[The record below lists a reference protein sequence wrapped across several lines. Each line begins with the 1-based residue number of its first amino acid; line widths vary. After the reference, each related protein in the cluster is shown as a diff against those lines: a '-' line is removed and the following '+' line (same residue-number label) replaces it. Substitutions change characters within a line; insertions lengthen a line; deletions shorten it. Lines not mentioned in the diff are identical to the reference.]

1 MSFILDA
8 LRKSDKKRP
17 QGQAPDLSTEH
28 FVAQPRS
35 SRRGL
40 LILGIVVFVLVLNG
54 AIWLWWASRPS
65 MPPQSPA
72 PTEAEVAKEPEP
84 VVAPPHSGTV
94 KPQTSADVV
103 SPPAAG
109 SLPVA
114 ETPPAVPVVPQE
126 TVGRTLIVAD
136 REKSD
141 TRSAEISVPAAA
153 EDTGPAELNVEPT
166 EPLAE
171 PVVPPATPAETFLDE
186 APAEFDEAEEPGG
199 VLALRD
205 LPSSIRS
212 GLPAFS
218 FSLHYYTAEPTQRM
232 VRINGRMLRE
242 GQLLQDDLLLEE
254 ITPAGAIF
262 SHRDL
267 RFEVVRY

>member
-17 QGQAPDLSTEH
+17 EGKAPDLGTEH
-28 FVAQPRS
+28 FVAPSRS

-40 LILGIVVFVLVLNG
+40 LILGVIALVVMLNG

-65 MPPQSPA
+65 LPAHSPA
-72 PTEAEVAKEPEP
+72 PTEAQVAKEAEP
-84 VVAPPHSGTV
+84 AVAPPPSGAV
-94 KPQTSADVV
+94 KSQIPADVV
-103 SPPAAG
+103 SSPAGG
-109 SLPVA
+109 SLPAA
-114 ETPPAVPVVPQE
+114 ETAPAVPAFPQE
-126 TVGRTLIVAD
+126 AVGRTLIVAD
-136 REKSD
+136 RED
-141 TRSAEISVPAAA
+141 PEPRPAEISVPAAGEDA
-153 EDTGPAELNVEPT
+153 ESAALKVEAT

-171 PVVPPATPAETFLDE
+171 PVAPPAVPAETFLGE
-186 APAEFDEAEEPGG
+186 APAELDEAEEPGG

-218 FSLHYYTAEPTQRM
+218 FSLHYYTVDPSQRM

-242 GQLLQDDLLLEE
+242 GQLLQESLLLEE

>member
-17 QGQAPDLSTEH
+17 QGQAPDLGTEH

-40 LILGIVVFVLVLNG
+40 LILGIVAFVIVLNG

-65 MPPQSPA
+65 SMPPQSGMPA
-72 PTEAEVAKEPEP
+72 ESEIAQAPEP
-84 VVAPPHSGTV
+84 VNPSPPASV
-94 KPQTSADVV
+94 KPQLPADQPPTPANAPLPVV
-103 SPPAAG
+103 EKPAAPSPPGQA
-109 SLPVA
+109 
-114 ETPPAVPVVPQE
+114 
-126 TVGRTLIVAD
+126 VGRTLIIPGGAD
-136 REKSD
+136 SEPRPLDPSEPASEIQAS
-141 TRSAEISVPAAA
+141 SAQVEIQRAVESVEAASASTSTSPDKIADEVPAA
-153 EDTGPAELNVEPT
+153 VEET
-166 EPLAE
+166 EE
-171 PVVPPATPAETFLDE
+171 EATVMTLQE
-186 APAEFDEAEEPGG
+186 
-199 VLALRD
+199 
-205 LPSSIRS
+205 LPSSMRA
-212 GLPAFS
+212 GLPDFS
-218 FSLHYYTAEPTQRM
+218 FSLHYYTNEPSQRM

-254 ITPAGAIF
+254 ITPAGAVF